1 MCSCEK
7 NFINFILEKIKL
19 MFMLQLNSNNT
30 YLTIGII
37 VLIYFFGLRI
47 IPLLHT
53 ISIIFNVRALKSPVQ
68 NKLCIELMTQI
79 RSRDENF
86 KKVQPDSKNLG
97 FLSIKRLSIRSFI
110 LFYYFIRN
118 HDHDFDLE

>member
-1 MCSCEK
+1 MV
-7 NFINFILEKIKL
+7 
-19 MFMLQLNSNNT
+19 MLQLKSNNT

-47 IPLLHT
+47 VLLHT

-68 NKLCIELMTQI
+68 NKLCIELMTQT

-97 FLSIKRLSIRSFI
+97 FSSIKRLSIRSFT
-110 LFYYFIRN
+110 LFYYFTQN